1 MLVDVVFGLPSKNLR
16 RLVVVDVFRSSTS
29 IVMALEN
36 GAKEI
41 IPCASVEEARRL
53 KKLDPDVLLVGEE
66 RGITPEGFDLNI
78 SPSLLTRDRVEG
90 KRIVYR
96 STNLM
101 KVVSRNMDAELLL
114 IGGLVNAGA
123 VAKYLRDRN
132 PEDVSIVACG
142 LIPDGLITIE
152 DVIGAGAI
160 ASRLDGAVL
169 SDTALIA
176 KLAYEND
183 EWRRVV
189 PECYIANYLR
199 KIGWER
205 DIETCLRED
214 SSRIVPVLEDGV
226 IRGVRVD

>member
-1 MLVDVVFGLPSKNLR
+1 MLVDVVFGLPSRDLK
-16 RLVVVDVFRSSTS
+16 RLVVVDVFRSGTS
-29 IVMALEN
+29 IVIALEN
-36 GAKEI
+36 GAEEI
-41 IPCASVEEARRL
+41 IPCASIEEARRL

-90 KRIVYR
+90 RRIVYR

-183 EWRRVV
+183 EWRRIIF
-189 PECYIANYLR
+189 EGYIANYLR

-205 DIETCLRED
+205 DIEICLKED

>member
-1 MLVDVVFGLPSKNLR
+1 MLVDVVFGLPGRRLS

-36 GAKEI
+36 GAEEV
-41 IPCASVEEARRL
+41 IPCASIEEARRL
-53 KKLDPDVLLVGEE
+53 KKLDPSVLLVGEE

-78 SPSLLTRDRVEG
+78 SPSLLTRDRVG
-90 KRIVYR
+90 GRRIVYR

-123 VAKYLRDRN
+123 VAKYLRERN

-152 DVIGAGAI
+152 DVVGAGAI
-160 ASRLDGAVL
+160 ASRLGGAAL
-169 SDTALIA
+169 SDAALIA

-183 EWRRVV
+183 EWRRIV

-205 DIETCLRED
+205 DIELCLRED
-214 SSRIVPVLEDGV
+214 SSRIVPVLENGV
-226 IRGVRVD
+226 IRGVRVE

>member
-1 MLVDVVFGLPSKNLR
+1 MLVDVVFGLPSRDLK
-16 RLVVVDVFRSSTS
+16 RLVVVDVFRSGTS
-29 IVMALEN
+29 IVIALEN
-36 GAKEI
+36 GAEEI
-41 IPCASVEEARRL
+41 IPCASIEEARRL

-90 KRIVYR
+90 RRIVYR

-160 ASRLDGAVL
+160 ASRLDDAVL

-183 EWRRVV
+183 EWRRIIF
-189 PECYIANYLR
+189 EGYIVNYLR

-205 DIETCLRED
+205 DIEICLKED